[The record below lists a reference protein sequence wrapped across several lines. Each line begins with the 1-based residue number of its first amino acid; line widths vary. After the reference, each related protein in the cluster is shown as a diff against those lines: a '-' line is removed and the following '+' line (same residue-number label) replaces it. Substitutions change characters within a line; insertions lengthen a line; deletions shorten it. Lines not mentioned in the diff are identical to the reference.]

1 MSTLKDRLDKIREGF
16 KKQAP
21 AEALAVMASAEGTL
35 RASGIM
41 ERIVTVGSPLPA
53 FTLPDTEGN
62 QVESASLLARGP
74 LVVTHYRGVW

>member
-1 MSTLKDRLDKIREGF
+1 MSTLKERLDRIKEDF

-21 AEALAVMASAEGTL
+21 AEALAVMARAEEML

-53 FTLPDTEGN
+53 FILPDTAGN
-62 QVESASLLARGP
+62 QVGSADLLARGP
-74 LVVTHYRGVW
+74 LVVTFNRGVW